1 MCIGRI
7 FSLAVALITSLAL
20 SAENG
25 ATSFMGIAVDGSVK
39 VVKHDLTLKGF
50 SPSKAGKL
58 QGIYDG
64 VSYTIDVCTHKN
76 KVYRIKLT
84 ETKGVTDIDTAIDR
98 YNSFLEK
105 YRNNPQYTEY
115 EYNWPALMKDKPFY
129 EEMLKEGFFYAE
141 FFQVSDPQLYSKLV
155 NIRVAEIDS
164 TYRIIICFDNI
175 FNKPSGV
182 L

>member
-1 MCIGRI
+1 
-7 FSLAVALITSLAL
+7 
-20 SAENG
+20 
-25 ATSFMGIAVDGSVK
+25 
-39 VVKHDLTLKGF
+39 
-50 SPSKAGKL
+50 
-58 QGIYDG
+58 
-64 VSYTIDVCTHKN
+64 
-76 KVYRIKLT
+76 
-84 ETKGVTDIDTAIDR
+84 
-98 YNSFLEK
+98 
-105 YRNNPQYTEY
+105 
-115 EYNWPALMKDKPFY
+115 MKDKPFY